1 MDELAAMK
9 LLVAGHNGID
19 DRNSDASADIPQQVV
34 KTAGVADL
42 FVFQKS
48 HRGGGERNKHTP
60 RSKAADDDCP
70 QEGPLTDREIDLA
83 EPEARNREQHKAKDD
98 EPAIIDFRSQVANHR
113 HGNDCSDSSRTDSP
127 TGRQGRVSHQ
137 FLVEEW
143 QQS

>member
-1 MDELAAMK
+1 MQGVHGRCSLRRQMRLHAANCPLHPDSSWIQRMDELAAMK

-70 QEGPLTDREIDLA
+70 QEGPLT
-83 EPEARNREQHKAKDD
+83 
-98 EPAIIDFRSQVANHR
+98 
-113 HGNDCSDSSRTDSP
+113 
-127 TGRQGRVSHQ
+127 
-137 FLVEEW
+137 
-143 QQS
+143 